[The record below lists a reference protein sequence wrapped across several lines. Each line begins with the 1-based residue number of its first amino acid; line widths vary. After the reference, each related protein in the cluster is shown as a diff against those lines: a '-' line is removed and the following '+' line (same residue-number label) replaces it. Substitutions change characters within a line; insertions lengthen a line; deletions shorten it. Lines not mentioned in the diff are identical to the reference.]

1 MPVKVTR
8 REQDILMISLDGSLC
23 AGMELELR
31 EVLDKELATTKKLE
45 LDLSN
50 LTYISTEGL
59 REILRAQKIINGL
72 GGSMTVRNVNREIME
87 EFEMIGFV
95 KFLNIE

>member
-23 AGMELELR
+23 AEMELELR
-31 EVLDKELATTKKLE
+31 EVLDKALATTKKLE

-50 LTYISTEGL
+50 LTDISTEGL

>member
-1 MPVKVTR
+1 MPVKVNR

-23 AGMELELR
+23 AEM
-31 EVLDKELATTKKLE
+31 E

-87 EFEMIGFV
+87 VFEMTGFV

>member
-1 MPVKVTR
+1 MPVKVNR
-8 REQDILMISLDGSLC
+8 REQDILTISLDGSLC
-23 AGMELELR
+23 AEMELKLK
-31 EVLDKELATTKKLE
+31 EVLDKELATTEKLE

-87 EFEMIGFV
+87 VFEMTDFV